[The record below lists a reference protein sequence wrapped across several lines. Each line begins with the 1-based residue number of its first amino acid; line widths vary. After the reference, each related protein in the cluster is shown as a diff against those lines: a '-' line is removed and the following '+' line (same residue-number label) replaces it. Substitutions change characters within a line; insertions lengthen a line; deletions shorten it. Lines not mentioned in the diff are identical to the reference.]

1 MTPTIIFHDSF
12 LVAGIMCHRESGC
25 GAIIQTSLT
34 TCLDECIAENLLPQ
48 DAQISIDAEPQTLG
62 VHRLF
67 IKIRSETLP
76 PNLNSDSIATRFK
89 DSLTFDVLDND
100 TPDDKNRSN
109 FINWINILIN
119 LTAICTISIL
129 SVIYPPSLLLTI
141 GLTTLSFV
149 VTAFTARA
157 YLINFFLNLR
167 NRNFTTMPT
176 TVTLGWLL
184 SLAHSLYHSLSMP
197 LASSLSMTFM
207 SFIMPIILI
216 TVINSMDEIKRL
228 ILNKSTKMHLKNL
241 RTLFPQIANQYDCYP
256 LSQEKLQR
264 LERLLGEHE
273 LPSQELDES
282 VQKLLKDEIAVP
294 QEKSTLQQGMII
306 LVKRGECF
314 PVDCILIEGNT
325 VVDASLLTGEP
336 RQNKKC
342 LEYIPAGAVNLDK
355 PAYVLARASAYN
367 STVNKL
373 LFRSNRARDLDTPTT
388 PPKFTYLYSTF
399 IFAGI
404 VASIATPMA
413 FGIVST
419 SLLLQN
425 IIGVLFAV
433 CPCTIAIAQE
443 LPNLLSTYHRSNK
456 GITLRD
462 ANLIQQSH
470 EIHTVVFDKTGTLTT
485 GNSQVESAENISAPL
500 WARIYLLE
508 NQHGAAHPLA
518 NAITTYYKAR
528 WPEPTLNDVEHPVV
542 DPQNRG
548 LSAMVQGKKIH
559 LGNAAYLTECGI
571 TINPLSN
578 QSINKLGQGFSPVYV
593 AEDGAFKGVIFIK
606 HEIRKEVLTALSL
619 LKKTQLSKLKQ
630 ADPDKYVK
638 IIMLTGD
645 NEHSAI
651 GFNLQNGT
659 IFDEGNIHANET
671 PEGKEAFLM
680 TLMSSEDKPKGVWF
694 VGDGLNDAP
703 CARIVS
709 EKGGVS
715 CAMTSDDKA
724 AFFTDIS
731 LNGTLDCLFEH
742 NNLNRFLKKI
752 IFQNQALLIYSL
764 SAFLAFIIT
773 FSIAGIAVSPLI
785 PLLIMVST
793 TMFTLFNSYRI
804 PLSID
809 NAFDK
814 KKSWLKEFLA
824 SDASIGLLFGASFL
838 FICGVF
844 ISTVTMGQLA
854 FPAITF
860 TAGTLATIGTVCML
874 TATAMVSLFTLLSTA
889 YLFTK
894 VEDTEKVANTN
905 TPSLPTMAVNRS
917 LPVIPANNGSRIVS
931 DIEELND
938 AFLTRKV

>member
-1 MTPTIIFHDSF
+1 MTPTIIFQDSF
-12 LVAGIMCHRESGC
+12 LVTGIMCHRESGC
-25 GAIIQTSLT
+25 GAIIQSSLT
-34 TCLDECIAENLLPQ
+34 TCLEECKAENLLPH
-48 DAQISIDAEPQTLG
+48 DAQINIDAEPQTLG

-67 IKIRSETLP
+67 IKVRSETLP
-76 PNLNSDSIATRFK
+76 GNLNSDSISTRFK
-89 DSLTFDVLDND
+89 DSLAFDILDN
-100 TPDDKNRSN
+100 TTQDDKGRSS

-119 LTAICTISIL
+119 LTAICAISIL
-129 SVIYPPSLLLTI
+129 SAIYPPSLLLTI

-149 VTAFTARA
+149 VTAYTARA

-184 SLAHSLYHSLSMP
+184 SLAHTLYHSISMP

-228 ILNKSTKMHLKNL
+228 ILNKSKKMHLQNL
-241 RTLFPQIANQYDCYP
+241 KTLFPQIANEYDCYP
-256 LSQEKLQR
+256 LSLEKLQR
-264 LERLLGEHE
+264 LEQLLEENEVPSSE
-273 LPSQELDES
+273 LRES
-282 VQKLLKDEIAVP
+282 VQKLLKDETAVP
-294 QEKSTLQQGMII
+294 QEKSALQQGMII
-306 LVKRGECF
+306 LVKRGDCF

-336 RQNKKC
+336 RQNKQC
-342 LEYIPAGAVNLDK
+342 LDYIPAGAINLDK
-355 PAYVLARASAYN
+355 PVYVRAKASAYN

-373 LFRSNRARDLDTPTT
+373 LFRSNRARDPATPNTT
-388 PPKFTYLYSTF
+388 PKFSYLYSTL

-404 VASIATPMA
+404 ITSIATPMA
-413 FGIVST
+413 FGIFST

-425 IIGVLFAV
+425 IIGILFAV
-433 CPCTIAIAQE
+433 CPCTIAIAHE

-462 ANLIQQSH
+462 ANLIQQTT

-485 GNSQVESAENISAPL
+485 GNSQVESAEDISAPL

-518 NAITTYYKAR
+518 NAITTYYQAR
-528 WPEPTLNDVEHPVV
+528 WPEPTLNDVEHALV

-548 LSAMVQGKKIH
+548 LSATVQGKKIH

-571 TINPLSN
+571 TVSPLSN
-578 QSINKLGQGFSPVYV
+578 HCINKLGQGFSPVYV
-593 AEDGAFKGVIFIK
+593 AEDGDYKGVIFIK

-619 LKKTQLSKLKQ
+619 LKKTKLSKLRQ

-671 PEGKEAFLM
+671 PEGKEAFLT

-731 LNGTLDCLFEH
+731 LNGTLDCVFEH
-742 NNLNRFLKKI
+742 NNLNQFLKKI
-752 IFQNQALLIYSL
+752 IFQNQGLLIYSL
-764 SAFLAFIIT
+764 TAFLAFIIT
-773 FSIAGIAVSPLI
+773 FSIVGIAVSPLI
-785 PLLIMVST
+785 PLMIMVST

-814 KKSWLKEFLA
+814 KKSWLKQFLA

-854 FPAITF
+854 FPAFTF
-860 TAGTLATIGTVCML
+860 TAGTLATIGTFCML
-874 TATAMVSLFTLLSTA
+874 AATAMITLFTLLSAA

-894 VEDTEKVANTN
+894 VEDTDQVAKTN
-905 TPSLPTMAVNRS
+905 APNLSTMAVGRS
-917 LPVIPANNGSRIVS
+917 LPVIPANDEPRIVPY
-931 DIEELND
+931 IEESNEE
-938 AFLTRKV
+938 FLTLRV